1 MRKKIVQSDL
11 LKKLK
16 AKRKR
21 IDLIDRK
28 LLNLLN
34 QRVHMA
40 LQIGKVKKEMG
51 DKIYDPRREKE
62 IVERLR
68 LRLRNKGPLKERDV
82 ERIFRTIMSVCRKS
96 QK

>member
-51 DKIYDPRREKE
+51 DRIYDPRREKE

>member
-1 MRKKIVQSDL
+1 MRKKIGQSDL

-51 DKIYDPRREKE
+51 DRIYDPRREKE